1 MEEGGDE
8 RGRAGGRLTQQP
20 ERSIQHYGGQ
30 AVIEGVMM
38 RGTRGMTVAV
48 RQPDGAIRVKSESL
62 GGVYVGRVRRI
73 PVVRGV
79 IVLWETLALGMRA
92 LVFSSEVAA
101 GMTEEEESEP
111 SSAYIW
117 VVLGITL
124 VFAAAVFFVAPLLL
138 TGWLSSRM
146 NGSLVVLVEGVLR
159 LAMLLGYIWGIG
171 FIPDIRRVFAYH
183 GAEHRT
189 INAWEAGAPLDVESV
204 RRFGNEHARCGTAFL
219 LTVAVVSLV
228 LFVLLG
234 TPSWWW
240 RIASRV
246 VLIPVIAAVSYEIIR
261 LSADLRRFRVVRWLS
276 RPSLALQALTTRDPD
291 DGQIEVAIRALREVL
306 ATDEGDS
313 ASLEGLVLHQ
323 ATVEVAV
330 EAGAFAGVAG
340 RARRLD
346 ADEERVVVAVD
357 DDAADVEEVAGSG
370 AFVPELAAAAAV
382 EPDLSRFQGPLQSFF
397 VHVGEH
403 KDFVRVVVLDD
414 DWNKPPTFFEID
426 H

>member
-1 MEEGGDE
+1 MAED
-8 RGRAGGRLTQQP
+8 RQ
-20 ERSIQHYGGQ
+20 IQHYGGQ

-38 RGTRGMTVAV
+38 RGARSMAIAV
-48 RQPDGAIRVKSESL
+48 RQPDGGIRVKSEQL

-101 GMTEEEESEP
+101 GMSVEDEEEP

-124 VFAAAVFFVAPLLL
+124 AFAAAIFFVAPLLL

-146 NGSLVVLVEGVLR
+146 NGMLVVLVEGVVR
-159 LAMLLGYIWGIG
+159 LLMLLGYIWGIG
-171 FIPDIRRVFAYH
+171 FVPDIRRVFAYH

-189 INAWEAGAPLDVESV
+189 INAWEAGAPLEVESV
-204 RRFGNEHARCGTAFL
+204 RRFSNEHARCGTAFL

-228 LFVLLG
+228 VFVLLG
-234 TPSWWW
+234 TPNWWW

-306 ATDEGDS
+306 AMDE
-313 ASLEGLVLHQ
+313 
-323 ATVEVAV
+323 
-330 EAGAFAGVAG
+330 
-340 RARRLD
+340 
-346 ADEERVVVAVD
+346 
-357 DDAADVEEVAGSG
+357 
-370 AFVPELAAAAAV
+370 AAAMPGTQEA
-382 EPDLSRFQGPLQSFF
+382 
-397 VHVGEH
+397 
-403 KDFVRVVVLDD
+403 
-414 DWNKPPTFFEID
+414 
-426 H
+426 

>member
-1 MEEGGDE
+1 LAEQ
-8 RGRAGGRLTQQP
+8 R

-38 RGTRGMTVAV
+38 RGARSMAVAV
-48 RQPDGAIRVKSESL
+48 REPEGGIRVKSESL
-62 GGVYVGRVRRI
+62 KGLYVGRARRI
-73 PVVRGV
+73 PVFRGV

-92 LVFSSEVAA
+92 LVYSTEVAA

-111 SSAYIW
+111 SPAYIW
-117 VVLGITL
+117 VILGITL

-138 TGWLSSRM
+138 TGWLNSRM
-146 NGSLVVLVEGVLR
+146 NGMLVVLVEGVIR
-159 LAMLLGYIWGIG
+159 LLMLLGYIWGIG

-189 INAWEAGAPLDVESV
+189 INAWEAGQPLEVASV

-228 LFVLLG
+228 LFVALG
-234 TPSWWW
+234 TPNWWW

-291 DGQIEVAIRALREVL
+291 DSQIEVAIRALEEVL
-306 ATDEGDS
+306 AMD
-313 ASLEGLVLHQ
+313 AVPQQ
-323 ATVEVAV
+323 A
-330 EAGAFAGVAG
+330 
-340 RARRLD
+340 
-346 ADEERVVVAVD
+346 EETA
-357 DDAADVEEVAGSG
+357 
-370 AFVPELAAAAAV
+370 L
-382 EPDLSRFQGPLQSFF
+382 
-397 VHVGEH
+397 
-403 KDFVRVVVLDD
+403 
-414 DWNKPPTFFEID
+414 
-426 H
+426 